1 MLLDLATIAF
11 NKEWCVEW
19 QIKLLRKYLTDDYS
33 LTVYDNSGPSS
44 EVAWRI
50 SNLCHQHE
58 TRYILSPNRE
68 RTHEQAL
75 LHASEDLLNRQAP
88 YIGFLDHDVFPTK
101 PTSLIDLAANGVF
114 GVQQNQKGITY
125 LWPGLLVIKRE
136 WLDGKTPLNLGSVGG
151 ADTGSGL
158 SELLT
163 EEDLAGIPV
172 VDYGYEEVLPGDGPT
187 QQRMVERIGPF
198 IHLSNSSNW
207 LKLPNFAK
215 REATVQALV
224 SNL

>member
-11 NKEWCVEW
+11 NCEWVIEQ
-19 QIKLLRKYLTDDYS
+19 QICLLKKYLTDDYQ
-33 LTVYDNSGPSS
+33 LTVYDNSGTSS

-50 SNLCHQHE
+50 SNLCHQYE

-75 LHASEDLLNRQAP
+75 LHASEDMLNRQAP

-101 PTSLIDLAANGVF
+101 PTSLIALAESGIF

-125 LWPGLLVIKRE
+125 LWPGLLVIKRS

-187 QQRMVERIGPF
+187 QQRSVERIGDWV
-198 IHLSNSSNW
+198 HLSNASNW
-207 LKLPNFAK
+207 LKLPRFAV
-215 REATVQALV
+215 REATVQKLV
-224 SNL
+224 SEL